1 MLAASS
7 GSAARWYSCTLR
19 SCRSTEYRVPQ
30 VQIYRL
36 HGSHKNRFFSRVQNR
51 IFWQV
56 QNRPRLRTKQPAL
69 QAREAPATSFPLG
82 PPRLG
87 KSIASQRKKKW
98 RLLFSGKY
106 GSTGQL
112 GICPHEAGLDS
123 WCRPSSWQ
131 LGGWHHIT
139 SLAIFGR
146 RILRNE
152 DLSGNGFTRIRRVQ
166 MCVICKSGHQRG
178 IAH

>member
-1 MLAASS
+1 MHFAQLQI
-7 GSAARWYSCTLR
+7 
-19 SCRSTEYRVPQ
+19 YRVPSTTGADLPPARFLQ
-30 VQIYRL
+30 EQIL
-36 HGSHKNRFFSRVQNR
+36 LSSAEQNLLASAEQAAPPNQATGAAGSQ
-51 IFWQV
+51 
-56 QNRPRLRTKQPAL
+56 
-69 QAREAPATSFPLG
+69 APATSFPLG

-166 MCVICKSGHQRG
+166 MWVICKSGHQRG

>member
-1 MLAASS
+1 MCSPLALARLL
-7 GSAARWYSCTLR
+7 GGTRALCAAADLPSTEYHR
-19 SCRSTEYRVPQ
+19 CRSTACTVLTRTDSSLECRTESSGKCRTGRASEPSNRRC
-30 VQIYRL
+30 RL
-36 HGSHKNRFFSRVQNR
+36 AKHRPPVFLLGRQGSENQSHHRGRKN
-51 IFWQV
+51 
-56 QNRPRLRTKQPAL
+56 
-69 QAREAPATSFPLG
+69 G
-82 PPRLG
+82 G
-87 KSIASQRKKKW
+87 
-98 RLLFSGKY
+98 FSGKY

-166 MCVICKSGHQRG
+166 MCFICKSGHQRG